1 MFVCIATFSSEDTSH
16 LKSKLVPEISSAKQV
31 VPFITFIYPIMFF
44 IIIYSC
50 IGLILMG
57 PNRSP

>member
-1 MFVCIATFSSEDTSH
+1 MFVCIATTSSEVMSH
-16 LKSKLVPEISSAKQV
+16 LKIILVPGISSPKQV
-31 VPFITFIYPIMFF
+31 VPLITFHYPIMFF

-57 PNRSP
+57 ANRLP